1 MHPWTCPLVLDSS
14 RNIVA
19 GSQDAL
25 VRAIRRGADLR
36 IYTEFRHN
44 EHIDVRS
51 LSDEKVREVAE
62 FAVTYLVE
70 DCWAAGLM
78 SLRQPRVLARRDL
91 GRDPQCR
98 SSSTIKTATKPL
110 AVPTSTGNRPCPP
123 PRGDR
128 IPCRSTTCSTAM
140 T

>member
-1 MHPWTCPLVLDSS
+1 MRPWTCPLVLDSS

-44 EHIDVRS
+44 EHIDGRS
-51 LSDEKVREVAE
+51 PSDEKVREVAE

-70 DCWAAGLM
+70 DRWAAGLM
-78 SLRQPRVLARRDL
+78 SLRQPVSLPDGFGPRALDVVLPLQSRRPPSPWPSPPRRATDRARPRGGIAPHAEVPLARQ
-91 GRDPQCR
+91 P
-98 SSSTIKTATKPL
+98 
-110 AVPTSTGNRPCPP
+110 
-123 PRGDR
+123 
-128 IPCRSTTCSTAM
+128 
-140 T
+140 

>member
-1 MHPWTCPLVLDSS
+1 MRPWTCPLVLDSS

-51 LSDEKVREVAE
+51 PA
-62 FAVTYLVE
+62 T
-70 DCWAAGLM
+70 
-78 SLRQPRVLARRDL
+78 RRCAKWPNL
-91 GRDPQCR
+91 P
-98 SSSTIKTATKPL
+98 
-110 AVPTSTGNRPCPP
+110 
-123 PRGDR
+123 
-128 IPCRSTTCSTAM
+128 
-140 T
+140 